1 MKRKTIEESYV
12 VFGRV
17 YYGFEPTE
25 SHFFSAFRCTLV
37 LRHHQR
43 GRKLFVTFQR
53 SSVNIILPRVCPRF
67 MKMYALEK
75 SWISYE
81 KFKETLNWKTRTVT
95 SGTENI
101 SKNSLKYLT
110 WFQISS
116 NTIGSEY
123 HQGNIIMPA
132 TLSTTPYH
140 LAKIDK

>member
-1 MKRKTIEESYV
+1 MKRKTFEESYV

-81 KFKETLNWKTRTVT
+81 KFKETLYWKTRR
-95 SGTENI
+95 GFW
-101 SKNSLKYLT
+101 KY
-110 WFQISS
+110 FQEFFKIFNLVSNFKQYHWQWISS
-116 NTIGSEY
+116 GKHNYASYFVNYAIPFGE
-123 HQGNIIMPA
+123 NR
-132 TLSTTPYH
+132 
-140 LAKIDK
+140 